1 MTEMHDLD
9 VALEATQI
17 SPSLFLGGA
26 HDAASWWFIVRRIRH
41 VVNCADASATG
52 LVTMPFVVSS
62 ATLDAR
68 DADDYPIFE
77 RHLNRFLE
85 FMIACRREGGL
96 VLVHCHEGRNRS
108 AALVA
113 AMMIL
118 CGEADAVCRLRALRG
133 EGVLNNAGFVSALGY
148 DRLCRIAGPSRVQR
162 LREAW
167 GDEMTG
173 DGV

>member
-1 MTEMHDLD
+1 M
-9 VALEATQI
+9 AAEATQV
-17 SPSLFLGGA
+17 SPSVFLGSA

-41 VVNCADASATG
+41 VINCADASATG

-77 RHLNRFLE
+77 RHLPRFLD
-85 FMIACRREGGL
+85 FMIACREEGGE

-113 AMMIL
+113 AMMVL
-118 CGEADAVCRLRALRG
+118 CGEASAVHRLRALRG
-133 EGVLNNAGFVSALGY
+133 EGVLNNAGFVAALDY
-148 DRLCRIAGPSRVQR
+148 RRLHDIAGSGRVQR

-167 GDEMTG
+167 GEEF
-173 DGV
+173 GVRGEFLSDRS